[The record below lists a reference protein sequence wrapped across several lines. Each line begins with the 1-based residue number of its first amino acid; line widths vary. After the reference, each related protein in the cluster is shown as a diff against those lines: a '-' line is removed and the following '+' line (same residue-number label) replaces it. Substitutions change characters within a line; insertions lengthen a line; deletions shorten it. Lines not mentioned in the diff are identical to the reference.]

1 MVGALGGAAGGQPVV
16 EAVPLGL
23 HLAADLA
30 ALQLGLLQRGLRVL
44 LGLARRFDFGAQLVG
59 CGFVQKVVHPQRGL
73 DFGQIA
79 HDGAAQADEKAG
91 KHQRHQPQ
99 APAEPFFGQTQ

>member
-1 MVGALGGAAGGQPVV
+1 VALRVAVV
-16 EAVPLGL
+16 EAVPLDL
-23 HLAADLA
+23 HLAAHLA

-44 LGLARRFDFGAQLVG
+44 LGLARGLGLGAQLVG
-59 CGFVQKVVHPQRGL
+59 SGFVEEVIHPQRGL
-73 DFGQIA
+73 DLGQIA
-79 HDGAAQADEKAG
+79 HDGAAQANEEAG